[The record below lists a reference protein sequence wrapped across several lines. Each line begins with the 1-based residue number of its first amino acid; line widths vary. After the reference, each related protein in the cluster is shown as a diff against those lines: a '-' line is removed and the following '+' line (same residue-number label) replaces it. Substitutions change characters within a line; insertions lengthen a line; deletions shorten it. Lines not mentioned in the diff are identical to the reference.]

1 MVGRVVSNN
10 RTLNRLAAVSLKKLP
25 DGCHA
30 DGGNLYLLVRGLS
43 RSWVFRYVGLDGRRK
58 NMGLGPLQSVS
69 LAEARKQATSLREQL
84 KHPIKPSDPLIDRQQ
99 RLRALKAAQLHQ
111 MTFEG
116 CANAYMK
123 AHEGEWKN
131 TKHGLQWQ
139 STLASYVYPV
149 FGDLLVGAV
158 DEALILKALTP
169 IWNTKTETAKRI
181 RGRIEAVLDWATFNK
196 YRQGENPARWKGHLE
211 HSLAKP
217 SKVAK
222 VKHHPAL
229 SYKLIAG
236 FMSELR
242 KRDGV
247 GPRAVEF
254 LILTG
259 ARSGEVRGAKWSE
272 VDWEQKTWVIPA
284 DRMKAEREHRVPLSD
299 AALILLSAQPRIED
313 YELIFSG
320 TKAGTP
326 MSDMTLTA
334 VLKRMGHS
342 DITVHGFR
350 STFRDWAAEISNYPH
365 EVAEMA
371 LAHSVGNKVEASY
384 RRGDLLEKRFAMMN
398 EWAEHCFN
406 NGDK

>member
-1 MVGRVVSNN
+1 
-10 RTLNRLAAVSLKKLP
+10 
-25 DGCHA
+25 
-30 DGGNLYLLVRGLS
+30 
-43 RSWVFRYVGLDGRRK
+43 
-58 NMGLGPLQSVS
+58 
-69 LAEARKQATSLREQL
+69 
-84 KHPIKPSDPLIDRQQ
+84 
-99 RLRALKAAQLHQ
+99 
-111 MTFEG
+111 
-116 CANAYMK
+116 MK

-284 DRMKAEREHRVPLSD
+284 DRMKAEREHRVPLTLTSCKSG
-299 AALILLSAQPRIED
+299 LSASELGRNEPPSVTPRVS
-313 YELIFSG
+313 IFLHCSEMLPCLNV
-320 TKAGTP
+320 T
-326 MSDMTLTA
+326 
-334 VLKRMGHS
+334 VLS
-342 DITVHGFR
+342 F
-350 STFRDWAAEISNYPH
+350 
-365 EVAEMA
+365 
-371 LAHSVGNKVEASY
+371 
-384 RRGDLLEKRFAMMN
+384 
-398 EWAEHCFN
+398 
-406 NGDK
+406 